1 MLNKRVNKVLLASA
15 LALTLVNPISV
26 FASQDNS
33 GKDSSAQANS
43 MENNE
48 GPVVSAEQENAT
60 NFSSNESLSSLKKY
74 VQVENN
80 QYVLSIPSGVSLDQK
95 SLNFI
100 QKSIEEANNLVQ
112 QKDIKINPVSKTGTV
127 VSQNAQS
134 PMLAPASDLEE
145 HQVIYQWFGVTH
157 LFRSNAAL
165 HQFTDTLNVSAAAE
179 AGISSADSAVTAV
192 ATATGLAPEAILTAA
207 GAAGSG
213 VYGADLAA
221 MSASINGF
229 NDAHADQ
236 KVGVNIM
243 FGLTWHNFTF
253 TD

>member
-48 GPVVSAEQENAT
+48 GALASAEQENAT
-60 NFSSNESLSSLKKY
+60 NFSSNESLSSLTKY

-112 QKDIKINPVSKTGTV
+112 QKDIKINPVSKTG
-127 VSQNAQS
+127 
-134 PMLAPASDLEE
+134 
-145 HQVIYQWFGVTH
+145 
-157 LFRSNAAL
+157 
-165 HQFTDTLNVSAAAE
+165 
-179 AGISSADSAVTAV
+179 GI
-192 ATATGLAPEAILTAA
+192 LL
-207 GAAGSG
+207 
-213 VYGADLAA
+213 LR
-221 MSASINGF
+221 
-229 NDAHADQ
+229 
-236 KVGVNIM
+236 
-243 FGLTWHNFTF
+243 
-253 TD
+253 